1 MLHQP
6 ELLILDEPFSGL
18 DPVNVE
24 LLKSAVKDLND
35 QGSTI
40 IYSSH
45 RMEHVEELCD
55 DVCILNHGE
64 LVVSG
69 DIHDVKASHGYKQVI
84 IETDKSMPDIA
95 DIEGVIGFETNKRHI
110 KVTIQD
116 ESVAE
121 KYIIMSSH
129 MAMYVAS
136 KY

>member
-1 MLHQP
+1 
-6 ELLILDEPFSGL
+6 
-18 DPVNVE
+18 
-24 LLKSAVKDLND
+24 
-35 QGSTI
+35 
-40 IYSSH
+40 
-45 RMEHVEELCD
+45 
-55 DVCILNHGE
+55 
-64 LVVSG
+64 
-69 DIHDVKASHGYKQVI
+69 
-84 IETDKSMPDIA
+84 MPDIA